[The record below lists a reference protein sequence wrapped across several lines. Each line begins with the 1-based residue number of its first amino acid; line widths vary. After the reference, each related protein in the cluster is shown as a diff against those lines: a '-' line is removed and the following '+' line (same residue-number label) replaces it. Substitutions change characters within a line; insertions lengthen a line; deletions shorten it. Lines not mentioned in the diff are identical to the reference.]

1 MLSTCPMDI
10 SWRVSS
16 WSKNG
21 NCVEIAS
28 SEVTV
33 LIRDTKNRS
42 GRVLSFPITA
52 WENFIKTVK
61 VDNTGPRR
69 RLRPE

>member
-69 RLRPE
+69 GLRPE

>member
-28 SEVTV
+28 SEATV

-42 GRVLSFPITA
+42 GRVLSFRITA
-52 WENFIKTVK
+52 WENFIKTVQA
-61 VDNTGPRR
+61 DNTGLRR
-69 RLRPE
+69 GLRPE

>member
-1 MLSTCPMDI
+1 MLSTCPTDI

-28 SEVTV
+28 SDVTV

-42 GRVLSFPITA
+42 GRVLSFPIIA
-52 WENFIKTVK
+52 WENFIKTVQA
-61 VDNTGPRR
+61 DNSGLRR
-69 RLRPE
+69 GLRPE

>member
-21 NCVEIAS
+21 NCVEVAN
-28 SEVTV
+28 SEVAV

-42 GRVLSFPITA
+42 GRVLSFPIAT
-52 WENFIKTVK
+52 WENFIKTVQA
-61 VDNTGPRR
+61 DNTGLRHG
-69 RLRPE
+69 LRP

>member
-28 SEVTV
+28 SGVAV

-42 GRVLSFPITA
+42 GKVLSFPVTS
-52 WENFIKTVK
+52 WENFIKTVQA
-61 VDNTGPRR
+61 DNTGLRR
-69 RLRPE
+69 GLRPE